1 MSYSTLM
8 VHLELERSND
18 ARLRIAGDL
27 AEQFDARLIGIAAC
41 DPEPTHYAGGAF
53 AQGLVKRERAEI
65 TKKMAE
71 TEEHFRAALQKRAQN
86 IEWRCAMAR
95 PTDYV
100 AREAR
105 SADLVITG
113 ASREA
118 VLLDPLRRLDPSDLL
133 MQAGRPIFIV
143 PPCLLC
149 RSSQEEGEVGRA
161 SRGLHG

>member
-1 MSYSTLM
+1 
-8 VHLELERSND
+8 
-18 ARLRIAGDL
+18 
-27 AEQFDARLIGIAAC
+27 
-41 DPEPTHYAGGAF
+41 
-53 AQGLVKRERAEI
+53 
-65 TKKMAE
+65 
-71 TEEHFRAALQKRAQN
+71 
-86 IEWRCAMAR
+86 MAR

-105 SADLVITG
+105 AADLVITG